1 MRTKTENCTLWHVS
15 NKFFNKE
22 LIMNKGNTVTP
33 SSESSQA
40 ETVTDALKLLKA
52 DHDKV
57 KKLFKEFD
65 KLVEENGSAKQKG
78 ALAQEI
84 CHELTVHARIEEEAF
99 YPALRKGIEKDD
111 LVDEALVEH
120 ATVKDL
126 IEQISSASRKNGMY
140 DAKVKVLG
148 EYVSHHV
155 KEEESEIFSE
165 AKKAGLDLDKLGKKL
180 VQLKSKYSEE
190 LEASAA

>member
-1 MRTKTENCTLWHVS
+1 
-15 NKFFNKE
+15 
-22 LIMNKGNTVTP
+22 MNKGNAAVQST
-33 SSESSQA
+33 ESSPS
-40 ETVTDALKLLKA
+40 ETTVDALKLLKA

-57 KKLFKEFD
+57 KKLFKEFE
-65 KLVEENGSAKQKG
+65 KLVEENASGKEKG
-78 ALAQEI
+78 AIVQEI

-111 LVDEALVEH
+111 LVDEAIVEH

-148 EYVSHHV
+148 EYVQHHV

-165 AKKAGLDLDKLGKKL
+165 AKSAGLDLEKLGKKL
-180 VQLKSKYSEE
+180 AQLKSKYTEE
-190 LEASAA
+190 MEMSAA